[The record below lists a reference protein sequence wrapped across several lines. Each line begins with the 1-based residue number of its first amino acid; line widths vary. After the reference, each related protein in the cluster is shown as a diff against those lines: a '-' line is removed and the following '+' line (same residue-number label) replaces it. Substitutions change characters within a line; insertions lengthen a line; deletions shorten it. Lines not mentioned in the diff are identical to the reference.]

1 MVIWGEG
8 TNDSNNSREIDHY
21 GVFAKNM
28 AKFSEVETGELTDDT
43 LFLGSDQSDRSRTFS
58 FKDLL
63 TKLKTLLAEKIH
75 KHSADDITSGIL
87 PVARGGTGK
96 GTALT
101 AADVGAAEAGHTH
114 SLKTLGAADSVH
126 THNVSDVTGAAPK
139 ASPSFSG
146 SISLGRKAGTVIGSN
161 SVAEGTNVEAS
172 GVNAHAEGSGCAA
185 CGDNSHAEGFCTF
198 CDGLYGGHAEGD
210 GSIAAPTDIYIPL
223 ESYSGAVLTVK
234 DTPEFEYLATALEK
248 IEAGMKI
255 YVWNSYYANKSC
267 SVYEVASIDLSEKT
281 ITLTTA
287 LPNSNYKV
295 DHSVVP
301 EIRAIKYRTAHAQG
315 TQCVAIGDDSNA
327 EGKQCIAIGASS
339 HAEGLGSVASGD
351 HSHAEGN
358 RTESQGLASHS
369 EGQSRCASGACSHA
383 EGSNSVASAFNS
395 HAEGSNSVASG
406 MQSHAEGSYTIANN
420 ESGHAGGRYNKEMAE
435 SGGDSS
441 AGDAFVIGNGTVN
454 SRSNAFR
461 VTFSGAVYG
470 TSAFQTSGADYAE
483 FFEWADENPE
493 GQDRIGRFVTLDGK
507 KIKVAEPGD
516 YILGII
522 SGNPCIV
529 GNADEDWLGRWV
541 HDDFGRFVKEYL
553 EEVETEIQLPD
564 GLADDELPL
573 WMMENRVEERDGKY
587 IQATTVVADHETPSW
602 RYKANPDYDLT
613 KPYIERKDRQEWD
626 YVGMMGVLAVLDDGS
641 CQVNGFCQVAT
652 GGIATAAEGYIPGLT
667 YRVIERVAD
676 NIIKVVFR

>member
-21 GVFAKNM
+21 GIFAKNM

-101 AADVGAAEAGHTH
+101 AADVGAAAAGHKH
-114 SLKTLGAADSVH
+114 SADDVTSGILPVTRGGTGKGAALTAADVGASPSGHSHTPDSI
-126 THNVSDVTGAAPK
+126 GAAPK
-139 ASPSFSG
+139 VNPSFSG
-146 SISLGRKAGTVIGSN
+146 SISLGRKDGTVVGER
-161 SVAEGTNVEAS
+161 SVAEGLNTEAS
-172 GVNAHAEGSGCAA
+172 GNNSRATGEGCVSIGRATCAEGYT
-185 CGDNSHAEGFCTF
+185 TF
-198 CDGLYGGHAEGD
+198 CDGRYGGHAEGR
-210 GSIAAPTDIYIPL
+210 GSIAAPTEIYIPL
-223 ESYSGAVLTVK
+223 ESYSGAILTVR
-234 DTPEFEYLATALEK
+234 DAPEFAYLNTAIGK
-248 IEAGMKI
+248 ITAGMKI
-255 YVWNSYYANKSC
+255 YIWNDYYTNKGYSIYEIA
-267 SVYEVASIDLSEKT
+267 SVDSAAKT
-281 ITLTTA
+281 ITLTTE
-287 LPNSNYKV
+287 LPTDYVVK
-295 DHSVVP
+295 HAVVP
-301 EIRAIKYRTAHAQG
+301 EIQNTDKYESVIHVEGYA
-315 TQCVAIGDDSNA
+315 CVATGVNSHA
-327 EGKQCIAIGASS
+327 EGENTIASGPSS
-339 HAEGLGSVASGD
+339 HAEGENTVASSHYAHAEGKNTVASGTNSHAEGED
-351 HSHAEGN
+351 TVASGTHSHAEG
-358 RTESQGLASHS
+358 RG
-369 EGQSRCASGACSHA
+369 
-383 EGSNSVASAFNS
+383 
-395 HAEGSNSVASG
+395 
-406 MQSHAEGSYTIANN
+406 TIANN
-420 ESGHAGGRYNKEMAE
+420 GCSHAGGYYNKEMTT
-435 SGGDSS
+435 SGGVIRV
-441 AGDAFVIGNGTVN
+441 GDAFVIGNGADKE

-461 VTFSGAVYG
+461 VTFQGTVYG
-470 TSAFQTSGADYAE
+470 TGAFQTSGADYAE

-493 GQDRIGRFVTLDGK
+493 GQDRIGRFVTLDGG

-529 GNADEDWLGRWV
+529 GNADEDWLGRWI

-564 GLADDELPL
+564 ELANDELPR
-573 WMMENRVEERDGKY
+573 WMMENRVKERDGKY
-587 IQATTVVADHETPSW
+587 IQTTIVVVDHETSSW
-602 RYKANPDYDLT
+602 QYKASPDYDHT

-626 YVGMMGVLAVLDDGS
+626 YVGMIGVLAVWDDGT
-641 CQVNGFCQVAT
+641 CQVNGFCKVAT
-652 GGIATAAEGYIPGLT
+652 GGIATAADGYIPGLT